1 MGNIIRPLFP
11 TESGKLSII
20 VVVKTIFLAH
30 ERIAKAMVDFFGK
43 GNSKSMEK
51 LITRYTQM
59 IPVPRAVT
67 AIILQRENIS
77 IFPFALVSLILTR
90 KMARMA
96 LDDANFNGLPS
107 LTVIFLTIG
116 TNLRPRPN

>member
-1 MGNIIRPLFP
+1 M
-11 TESGKLSII
+11 I
-20 VVVKTIFLAH
+20 VVVKAIFLAH

-51 LITRYTQM
+51 LITRYTQI

-107 LTVIFLTIG
+107 LMVIFLTIG